1 MGIPVVDGHQGSAGP
16 HQLGE
21 QSRGY
26 GSNDKLVALL
36 DWVLHCS
43 LCAGKNTGGRRKHVE
58 DGTRR
63 PRQGPH
69 IIRTMHRGLATR
81 AHLDPV
87 GSWML
92 PVAGRVAAKN
102 GSWFFSSSGLNCQSH
117 SSALLR
123 KPPGHGRTV
132 LLHSA
137 AGGHRRAEA
146 LTAGGLAMT
155 ATPSDSQEI
164 LLLVFLR
171 TSESQ
176 NAWRCFAQ
184 TIFIVVIIICLS
196 CSSARCRSEICNS
209 AEDAGRRQAVQPRR
223 SKKARGR
230 GTHTRRTGMWTHCGS
245 SRARGSLKGCKAVGP
260 RLRRMWESSAWS

>member
-1 MGIPVVDGHQGSAGP
+1 
-16 HQLGE
+16 
-21 QSRGY
+21 
-26 GSNDKLVALL
+26 
-36 DWVLHCS
+36 
-43 LCAGKNTGGRRKHVE
+43 
-58 DGTRR
+58 
-63 PRQGPH
+63 
-69 IIRTMHRGLATR
+69 MHRGLATR

-260 RLRRMWESSAWS
+260 RLRRMWGAQRGASMGRRARRAHPGQSCARRRPSVQVSQPLSVCRVCEADRLWFRGC

>member
-1 MGIPVVDGHQGSAGP
+1 MD
-16 HQLGE
+16 
-21 QSRGY
+21 
-26 GSNDKLVALL
+26 VA
-36 DWVLHCS
+36 S
-43 LCAGKNTGGRRKHVE
+43 G
-58 DGTRR
+58 R
-63 PRQGPH
+63 PR
-69 IIRTMHRGLATR
+69 
-81 AHLDPV
+81 
-87 GSWML
+87 GSEERL
-92 PVAGRVAAKN
+92 LV
-102 GSWFFSSSGLNCQSH
+102 FSSSGLNCQSH

-230 GTHTRRTGMWTHCGS
+230 GTHTRSTGMWTHCGS

>member
-1 MGIPVVDGHQGSAGP
+1 M
-16 HQLGE
+16 
-21 QSRGY
+21 
-26 GSNDKLVALL
+26 
-36 DWVLHCS
+36 
-43 LCAGKNTGGRRKHVE
+43 
-58 DGTRR
+58 
-63 PRQGPH
+63 
-69 IIRTMHRGLATR
+69 
-81 AHLDPV
+81 
-87 GSWML
+87 
-92 PVAGRVAAKN
+92 AAKN

-117 SSALLR
+117 SSALLL

-223 SKKARGR
+223 HGDGALTRDAQACGHIVEAAERGAV
-230 GTHTRRTGMWTHCGS
+230 
-245 SRARGSLKGCKAVGP
+245 SRAVK
-260 RLRRMWESSAWS
+260 RLDLG